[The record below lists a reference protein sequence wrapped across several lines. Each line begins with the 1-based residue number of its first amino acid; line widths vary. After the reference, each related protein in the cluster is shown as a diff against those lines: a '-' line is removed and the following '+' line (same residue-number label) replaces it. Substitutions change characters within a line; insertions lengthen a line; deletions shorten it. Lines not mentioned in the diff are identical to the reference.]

1 MYDEAFR
8 PVELSNGQFSMLVA
22 VSVMQPASI
31 QSSADRLGMDRTTV
45 TAALKPLQRRE
56 LIAVDVAHDD
66 LRGRAV
72 ILTSEGSELLQQAIP
87 LWKAAQSRI
96 ASLVGGEESA
106 SLMRHKLA
114 AIV

>member
-1 MYDEAFR
+1 MDT
-8 PVELSNGQFSMLVA
+8 A
-22 VSVMQPASI
+22 VMAAGFGGVVFGVGAAVIFLNSRFATER
-31 QSSADRLGMDRTTV
+31 SAKIAAE
-45 TAALKPLQRRE
+45 AALKPLQRRE